1 MGKRSNKVTHIKCR
15 RCGRVAFN
23 VSKGYCAACGFGRS
37 KRLRSYTWSS
47 RKINRIRLPL
57 R

>member
-23 VSKGYCAACGFGRS
+23 VSKGYCAACGYGRS
-37 KRLRSYTWSS
+37 SRIRRYRWAS
-47 RKINRIRLPL
+47 RKVTRVRLPS